1 MDIRPVESAKRNLGS
16 ADIFLLWAGVAI
28 SLAEI
33 WAGGFLAPMGF
44 WRALWAILLGHA
56 IGNTLMALGGV
67 VGSDHG
73 IPSMVSVRRV
83 LPARMRDLAVSP
95 M

>member
-1 MDIRPVESAKRNLGS
+1 MDIRPVPVSQRNLGG
-16 ADIFLLWAGVAI
+16 ADFFMLWAGVAI

-44 WRALWAILLGHA
+44 WAGLWAIVLGHL

-67 VGSDHG
+67 IGPSASRWAAFWQRMPSGS
-73 IPSMVSVRRV
+73 S
-83 LPARMRDLAVSP
+83 
-95 M
+95 